1 MITKIDANGRVQLP
15 LTMRYWLDLNEGD
28 ELAVDHLGDGT
39 IILKKIEDGGRLL
52 GAGHAKAEIE
62 GPVRGCVHG

>member
-39 IILKKIEDGGRLL
+39 IILKKIDERVQLPE
-52 GAGHAKAEIE
+52 ARHAETGIK
-62 GPVRGCVHG
+62 GLVHG